1 MRAIYG
7 FIRFIQFL
15 AKCALPIAAG
25 AAAAGLYFYSLGG
38 LYDLVVGYIPQTGND
53 DLLREIG
60 AGVIIGL
67 SAFALLPTFPEWKR
81 RRDITFSG
89 SHGEVTI
96 DLDPVQA
103 TLDKVIGKL
112 PEVKSIRI
120 ELDPKDPKTG
130 LGGVR
135 VNARAVL
142 YKEGDGDARIVT
154 ARVNSFILAH
164 TRKILGTQE
173 VDVRLRVMRWVMKM
187 RTIKPEPL
195 LLEAPEPPL
204 QPSYAAVT
212 APIAVATAAAVQPI
226 RPVGAPRA
234 EEGLEAE
241 EVYAEE
247 DDDTSEPEGLDS
259 EFEEQADD
267 ADTDEPSYEPTP
279 AEDNPSADILAED
292 AEVAAVTVDGNGK
305 GHAQAW

>member
-15 AKCALPIAAG
+15 AKCTLPIAAG
-25 AAAAGLYFYSLGG
+25 AAAAGLYFYTVGG

-53 DLLREIG
+53 DLVREIG

-67 SAFALLPTFPEWKR
+67 AAFALLPSFPEWKR

-142 YKEGDGDARIVT
+142 YKEGDGDARVVT

-187 RTIKPEPL
+187 RTVKAEPL
-195 LLEAPEPPL
+195 LLEAPEAPL
-204 QPSYAAVT
+204 QPSYAAAT
-212 APIAVATAAAVQPI
+212 APIAAAVAVAVQPI
-226 RPVGAPRA
+226 RSVQAPA
-234 EEGLEAE
+234 FEKELKVE
-241 EVYAEE
+241 EVYELDN
-247 DDDTSEPEGLDS
+247 DDASEPEGLDS
-259 EFEEQADD
+259 EFEEHADD
-267 ADTDEPSYEPTP
+267 ANTDGPSYEPTP
-279 AEDNPSADILAED
+279 PEDTP
-292 AEVAAVTVDGNGK
+292 
-305 GHAQAW
+305 